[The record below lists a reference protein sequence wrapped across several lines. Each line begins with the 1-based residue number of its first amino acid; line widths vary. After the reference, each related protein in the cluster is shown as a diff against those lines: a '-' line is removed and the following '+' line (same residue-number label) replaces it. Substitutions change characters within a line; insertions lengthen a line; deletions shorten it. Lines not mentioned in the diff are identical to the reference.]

1 MDLLARRNGVEAML
15 FTVPA
20 KLLRHFSPTLK
31 RQLDQNPNLRKIDLD
46 FPNAHVK
53 WLYTWMEKGGEVAK
67 YESFESQPG
76 KELEDQE
83 ILKRLAE
90 YLEIEAVIQHTNKN
104 IETIKKGPVLPP
116 ASKTAPKEK
125 VVTCYHCKGAG

>member
-1 MDLLARRNGVEAML
+1 MDLFALRNGVEAML

-20 KLLRHFSPTLK
+20 KLLAHFSPTLK
-31 RQLDQNPNLRKIDLD
+31 RQLDQNPTLRKIDLD

-53 WLYTWMEKGGEVAK
+53 WLYTWMEKEGEVAK
-67 YESFESQPG
+67 YEPFESQPG

-90 YLEIEAVIQHTNKN
+90 YLEIKAVIQHTNKN
-104 IETIKKGPVLPP
+104 IETIKKVQSFRRHPRQHR
-116 ASKTAPKEK
+116 KRKW
-125 VVTCYHCKGAG
+125 